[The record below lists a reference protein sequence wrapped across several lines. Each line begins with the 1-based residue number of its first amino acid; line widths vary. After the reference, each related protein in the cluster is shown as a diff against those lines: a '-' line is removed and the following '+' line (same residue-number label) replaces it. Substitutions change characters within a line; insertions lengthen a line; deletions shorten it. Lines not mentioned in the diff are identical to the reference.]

1 MIRFVLIQNVQGK
14 TRMAKYYVPYE
25 DAEKHKIEYEVHR
38 IVSNRNTKFAN
49 CVEVSDC
56 LFLFFFFLFLPI
68 EASKQPQGRPFTN
81 AFIAFFAS
89 LPSVSCFVVP
99 HVQACLS

>member
-49 CVEVSDC
+49 CVEVSFLLSFLKFFRSKSPPRKAFTYLY
-56 LFLFFFFLFLPI
+56 LFAPSFFLFVACLP
-68 EASKQPQGRPFTN
+68 
-81 AFIAFFAS
+81 
-89 LPSVSCFVVP
+89 VFVVP